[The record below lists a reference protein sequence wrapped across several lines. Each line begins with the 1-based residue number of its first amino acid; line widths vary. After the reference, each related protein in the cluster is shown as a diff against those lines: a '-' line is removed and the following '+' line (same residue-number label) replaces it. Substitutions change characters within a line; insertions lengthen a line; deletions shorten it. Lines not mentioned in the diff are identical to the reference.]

1 MDISIEVERFE
12 RQILWQWK
20 AFFFNLGMVGS
31 SADGGCEGY
40 TALLKE
46 EKLSMTFT
54 YVIESSS
61 SFSNAVWRG
70 EYL

>member
-1 MDISIEVERFE
+1 MSVESLLFEFGNGGFKCGWLAGVNEVH
-12 RQILWQWK
+12 
-20 AFFFNLGMVGS
+20 
-31 SADGGCEGY
+31 

-70 EYL
+70 EYIRDFHTC